1 MVRREPQIKDIAE
14 VVADD
19 AHEKDC
25 LDSTQAA
32 DSSTFGLLDVYI
44 LACDNVQATTY
55 MGKKDGSV
63 HIPSAMSAAC
73 LI

>member
-1 MVRREPQIKDIAE
+1 MVRPEPQIKDIAE

-32 DSSTFGLLDVYI
+32 DSTTFGLLDVCIY
-44 LACDNVQATTY
+44 CHATTCRPQRTW
-55 MGKKDGSV
+55 GKDGS
-63 HIPSAMSAAC
+63 
-73 LI
+73 